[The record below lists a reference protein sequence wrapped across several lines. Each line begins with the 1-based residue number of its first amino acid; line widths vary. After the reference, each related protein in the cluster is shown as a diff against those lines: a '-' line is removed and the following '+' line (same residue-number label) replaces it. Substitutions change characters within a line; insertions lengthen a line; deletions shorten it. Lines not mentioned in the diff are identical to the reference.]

1 MKKNPVIPYALIAV
15 LGIVLVIVISVVGI
29 NQRDAMESDDDDA
42 DTEEQSDEDK
52 GDEDAEEGDTDDPED
67 IFEDNCASC
76 HGDDLSGDMG
86 PNLQEVGDRH
96 SEDEIE
102 DIIMNGKGDMPAGLV
117 EEDEADTLA
126 DWLAD
131 KK

>member
-29 NQRDAMESDDDDA
+29 NQREAIEGDDEGEE
-42 DTEEQSDEDK
+42 TEEQSNDD
-52 GDEDAEEGDTDDPED
+52 GEEGGGETDDPEA
-67 IFEDNCASC
+67 IFQDTCATC

-86 PNLQEVGDRH
+86 PNLQEVGSRH
-96 SEDEIE
+96 SEDEIK
-102 DIIMNGKGDMPAGLV
+102 DIVMNGKGQMPSGLV
-117 EEDEADTLA
+117 EEDQADALA
-126 DWLAD
+126 EWLAD